1 MGDAINLI
9 VKMAGLDFD
18 FKMNKEI
25 VGAYDL
31 FLILPESDSVLS
43 HFPFDPVCFGST
55 AGGWD
60 SNCDS
65 IHLSQ
70 GKSVPQIQ

>member
-1 MGDAINLI
+1 LGDAINLI

-31 FLILPESDSVLS
+31 FLILPESE
-43 HFPFDPVCFGST
+43 VCVES
-55 AGGWD
+55 
-60 SNCDS
+60 
-65 IHLSQ
+65 L
-70 GKSVPQIQ
+70 PL